1 MTTVGILGGGQLGAM
16 LAPALQDLGAD
27 VHVFDPDPLA
37 PALRRAARAVSA
49 PWRDAARLQEFFD
62 ACDVVTYEFENVE
75 TEGLAGL
82 SGLEK
87 LVPSLS
93 VLRTTQDRALEKE
106 FLRAH
111 RLPQVAFADGKGTDD
126 LRAAADAFGF
136 PAILKT
142 ARGGYDGKGQ
152 WRLASPPDLDA
163 LLATPARAA
172 LDAGGWVLEE
182 PIDIVLETSAIVAR
196 ERNGDEVV
204 FPLFE
209 NEHRDHV
216 LDVTVVPARLPE
228 ELEAEAKSVALAAA
242 RALGVHGL
250 LTTELFVGRSARTRS
265 GEVRV
270 FTNEFAPRPHNS
282 GHVTRKACTCSQFEA
297 LARILLGVP
306 LVPPRLVSA
315 GAFCMANLL
324 GEVWEAQG
332 ASGDLDLAAWEAS
345 PDLLEVVL
353 YGKRGVATKRKMGHL
368 TAWGAD
374 PDEAVAAARAFRE
387 ALSARGPLR
396 SV

>member
-27 VHVFDPDPLA
+27 VHVFDPDPNA
-37 PALRRAARAVSA
+37 PALRRAARAVSGS
-49 PWRDAARLQEFFD
+49 WRDVPRLQAFFD

-75 TEGLAGL
+75 SEGLARLEGL
-82 SGLEK
+82 GK
-87 LVPSLS
+87 LCPSLD
-93 VLRTTQDRALEKE
+93 VLRTTQNRVLEKE

-111 RLPQVAFADGKGTDD
+111 GLPHVAFVDGRTAAG
-126 LRAAADAFGF
+126 LSAAAFEFGF
-136 PAILKT
+136 PSILKT

-152 WRLASPPDLDA
+152 WKLASVAELDA
-163 LLATPARAA
+163 LLATPARAV
-172 LDAGGWVLEE
+172 LDASGWVLEE
-182 PIDIVLETSAIVAR
+182 PIDIVLEASAIVAR

-209 NEHRDHV
+209 NEHRDHI
-216 LDVTVVPARLPE
+216 LDVTLVPARLTDD
-228 ELEAEAKSVALAAA
+228 LEAEAKSVALAAA
-242 RALGVHGL
+242 RALGVTGL
-250 LTTELFVGRSARTRS
+250 LTTELFVGRSARSRP

-282 GHVTRKACTCSQFEA
+282 GHVTRKACTFSQFEA
-297 LARILLGVP
+297 LARILTGVP

-332 ASGDLDLAAWEAS
+332 APASLDLSAWEGS

-353 YGKRGVATKRKMGHL
+353 YGKKDVAAKRKMGHL
-368 TAWGAD
+368 TVRAAG
-374 PDEAVAAARAFRE
+374 PEEAIAAARAARE
-387 ALSARGPLR
+387 AIQRSGPPR

>member
-27 VHVFDPDPLA
+27 VHVYDPDPNA
-37 PALRRAARAVSA
+37 PALRRAARGVSA
-49 PWRDAARLQEFFD
+49 PWRDVARLQELFD
-62 ACDVVTYEFENVE
+62 DCDVVTYEFENVE
-75 TEGLAGL
+75 TEGLARVEGL
-82 SGLEK
+82 GK
-87 LVPSLS
+87 LAPSLD
-93 VLRTTQDRALEKE
+93 VLKTTQDRALEKE

-111 RLPQVAFADGKGTDD
+111 GLPHVEFASGRSVDE
-126 LRAAADAFGF
+126 LPAAARAFGL

-152 WRLASPPDLDA
+152 WKLASEPDLEALLASPTRSA
-163 LLATPARAA
+163 LE
-172 LDAGGWVLEE
+172 AGGWVLEE
-182 PIDIVLETSAIVAR
+182 PIEIVLEASALVAR

-209 NEHRDHV
+209 NVHRDHI
-216 LDVTVVPARLPE
+216 LDVTLVPARLPSD
-228 ELEAEAKSVALAAA
+228 LEAEAKSVALAAA
-242 RALGVHGL
+242 RTLGVTGL
-250 LTTELFVGRSARTRS
+250 LTTELFVGRSSRNRP

-282 GHVTRKACTCSQFEA
+282 GHVTRKACTYSQFEA
-297 LARILLGVP
+297 LARVLLGVP
-306 LVPPRLVSA
+306 LAPPRLVSS

-332 ASGDLDLAAWEAS
+332 AEGRLDLSAWEGS

-353 YGKRGVATKRKMGHL
+353 YGKAGVARKRKMGHL
-368 TAWGAD
+368 IARGAG
-374 PDEAVAAARAFRE
+374 PDEAIAAARAYRK
-387 ALSARGPLR
+387 ALSRRGPQGSL
-396 SV
+396 

>member
-27 VHVFDPDPLA
+27 VHVYDPDPNA
-37 PALRRAARAVSA
+37 PALRRAARAVSGS
-49 PWRDAARLQEFFD
+49 WRDVPRLQEFFD

-75 TEGLAGL
+75 TEGLARIW
-82 SGLEK
+82 GLEK
-87 LVPSLS
+87 LLPSLQ
-93 VLRTTQDRALEKE
+93 VLRTTQNRVSEKE
-106 FLRAH
+106 FLRANG
-111 RLPQVAFADGKGTDD
+111 LPHVAFADGRTADE
-126 LRAAADAFGF
+126 LPEAARRFGF
-136 PAILKT
+136 PSILKT

-152 WRLASPPDLDA
+152 WKLASPAGLDA
-163 LLATPARAA
+163 LLAGPAREA
-172 LDAGGWVLEE
+172 LDASGWVLEE
-182 PIDIVLETSAIVAR
+182 PIDIVLELSAIVAR

-209 NEHRDHV
+209 NEHRDHI
-216 LDVTVVPARLPE
+216 LDVTLVPARLPDD
-228 ELEAEAKSVALAAA
+228 LEAEAKSVALSAA
-242 RALGVHGL
+242 RALGVTGL
-250 LTTELFVGRSARTRS
+250 LTTELFVGRSARSSPGQIRI
-265 GEVRV
+265 

-282 GHVTRKACTCSQFEA
+282 GHVTRKACTFSQFEA
-297 LARILLGVP
+297 LARILLEVP

-332 ASGDLDLAAWEAS
+332 ASGSLDLTAWEGN

-353 YGKRGVATKRKMGHL
+353 YGKSGVAAKRKMGHL
-368 TAWGAD
+368 TVRGGDAE
-374 PDEAVAAARAFRE
+374 EAISSARALRE
-387 ALSARGPLR
+387 AIGRTGPRR

>member
-16 LAPALQDLGAD
+16 LASSLQDLGAD
-27 VHVFDPDPLA
+27 VHVFDPDPTA

-49 PWRDAARLQEFFD
+49 PWRDTARLQELFD
-62 ACDVVTYEFENVE
+62 ACDAVTYEFENVE
-75 TEGLAGL
+75 TEGLARV

-87 LVPSLS
+87 LAPSLD

-106 FLRAH
+106 FFRAH
-111 RLPQVAFADGKGTDD
+111 GLPHVAFAAGRDADD
-126 LRAAADAFGF
+126 LRAAVRSFGL

-152 WRLASPPDLDA
+152 WKLASEDELEA
-163 LLATPARAA
+163 LLASPARAA

-182 PIDIVLETSAIVAR
+182 PIEIVLEASAIVAR

-209 NEHRDHV
+209 NVHRDHI
-216 LDVTVVPARLPE
+216 LDVTLVPARLPDD
-228 ELEAEAKSVALAAA
+228 LTAEAKSVALSAA
-242 RALGVHGL
+242 RALGVTGL
-250 LTTELFVGRSARTRS
+250 LTTELFVGRSARHRS
-265 GEVRV
+265 AEVRI
-270 FTNEFAPRPHNS
+270 FTNELAPRPHNS
-282 GHVTRKACTCSQFEA
+282 GHVTRKACTCSQFDA
-297 LARILLGVP
+297 LARVLLGVP
-306 LVPPRLVSA
+306 LVPPRLLSG

-324 GEVWEAQG
+324 GEVWQAQG
-332 ASGDLDLAAWEAS
+332 SGGGLDLSSWEGN

-368 TAWGAD
+368 VARGAGAD
-374 PDEAVAAARAFRE
+374 EAIAAARACRK
-387 ALSARGPLR
+387 ALSRRGPQGSL
-396 SV
+396 

>member
-27 VHVFDPDPLA
+27 VAVYDPDPNA
-37 PALRRAARAVSA
+37 PALRRAARAESGS
-49 PWRDAARLQEFFD
+49 WRDVPRLQAFFD
-62 ACDVVTYEFENVE
+62 ACDAVTYEFENVE
-75 TEGLAGL
+75 TEGLARV
-82 SGLEK
+82 SGLGK
-87 LVPSLS
+87 LFPSID
-93 VLRTTQDRALEKE
+93 VLRTTQNRALEKE
-106 FLRAH
+106 FLRDH
-111 RLPQVAFADGKGTDD
+111 GLPHVAFVDGRGADD
-126 LRAAADAFGF
+126 LPAAARAFGF

-152 WRLASPPDLDA
+152 WKLGSEADLEA

-172 LDAGGWVLEE
+172 LDASGWVLEE
-182 PIDIVLETSAIVAR
+182 PIDIVLEASAIVAR
-196 ERNGDEVV
+196 EKNGDEVV

-209 NEHRDHV
+209 NEHRDHI
-216 LDVTVVPARLPE
+216 LDVTVVPARLPD

-242 RALGVHGL
+242 RALGVSGL
-250 LTTELFVGRSARTRS
+250 LTTELFVGRSSRHRP

-282 GHVTRKACTCSQFEA
+282 GHVTRKACSYSQFEA
-297 LARILLGVP
+297 LARILLDVP
-306 LVPPRLVSA
+306 LVPPRLVPG

-324 GEVWEAQG
+324 GEAWEAQG
-332 ASGDLDLAAWEAS
+332 ATERLDLSAWEGN

-353 YGKRGVATKRKMGHL
+353 YGKSGVARKRKMGHL
-368 TAWGAD
+368 IARGAD
-374 PDEAVAAARAFRE
+374 AETALAAARGSRE
-387 ALSARGPLR
+387 ALSRSGPSR

>member
-27 VHVFDPDPLA
+27 VHVYDPDPNA

-49 PWRDAARLQEFFD
+49 SWRDVPRLQEFFD

-75 TEGLAGL
+75 TEGLVQL
-82 SGLEK
+82 SGLDK
-87 LVPSLS
+87 LFPSLG
-93 VLRTTQDRALEKE
+93 VLRTTQNRSLEKE

-111 RLPQVAFADGKGTDD
+111 GLPHAAFIDGRTADELPD
-126 LRAAADAFGF
+126 AAREFGY

-152 WRLASPPDLDA
+152 WKLASPAGLDA
-163 LLATPARAA
+163 LLAGPAGGI
-172 LDAGGWVLEE
+172 LDASGWVLEE
-182 PIDIVLETSAIVAR
+182 PIEIVLEASAIVAR
-196 ERNGDEVV
+196 ERSGDEIV

-216 LDVTVVPARLPE
+216 LDVTLVPARLPDD
-228 ELEAEAKSVALAAA
+228 LAAEAKAVALSAA
-242 RALGVHGL
+242 RALGVTGL
-250 LTTELFVGRSARTRS
+250 LTTELFVGRSARS
-265 GEVRV
+265 NPGQVRV

-282 GHVTRKACTCSQFEA
+282 GHVTRKACTFGQFEA

-306 LVPPRLVSA
+306 LVPPRLVA
-315 GAFCMANLL
+315 TGAFCMANLL

-332 ASGDLDLAAWEAS
+332 ATGSLDLAAWEGSTA
-345 PDLLEVVL
+345 LLEVVL
-353 YGKRGVATKRKMGHL
+353 YGKSGVATKRKMGHL
-368 TAWGAD
+368 TVRGEDAE
-374 PDEAVAAARAFRE
+374 EAISLARGLRE
-387 ALSARGPLR
+387 AISRTGR
-396 SV
+396 SSV

>member
-27 VHVFDPDPLA
+27 VHVFDPDPNA
-37 PALRRAARAVSA
+37 PALRRAARAVSGS
-49 PWRDAARLQEFFD
+49 WRDVPRLQAFFD

-75 TEGLAGL
+75 SEGLARLEGL
-82 SGLEK
+82 GK
-87 LVPSLS
+87 LCPSLD
-93 VLRTTQDRALEKE
+93 VLRTTQNRVLEKE

-111 RLPQVAFADGKGTDD
+111 GLPHVAFVDGREAGE
-126 LRAAADAFGF
+126 LPAAARGFGF
-136 PAILKT
+136 PAVLKT

-152 WRLASPPDLDA
+152 WKLASAAELDA
-163 LLATPARAA
+163 LLETPARAA
-172 LDAGGWVLEE
+172 LDASGWVLEE
-182 PIDIVLETSAIVAR
+182 PIDIVLEASAIVAR

-209 NEHRDHV
+209 NEHRDHI
-216 LDVTVVPARLPE
+216 LDVTVVPARLTDD
-228 ELEAEAKSVALAAA
+228 LEAEAKSVALAAA
-242 RALGVHGL
+242 RALGVTGL
-250 LTTELFVGRSARTRS
+250 LTTELFVGRSARSRP
-265 GEVRV
+265 GDVRV

-297 LARILLGVP
+297 LARILTGVP

-332 ASGDLDLAAWEAS
+332 APSALDLSAWEGN

-353 YGKRGVATKRKMGHL
+353 YGKRDVATKRKMGHL
-368 TAWGAD
+368 TVRGAG
-374 PDEAVAAARAFRE
+374 PEEAIAAARAARE
-387 ALSARGPLR
+387 AILRTGPSR

>member
-27 VHVFDPDPLA
+27 VAVYDPDPGA
-37 PALRRAARAVSA
+37 PALRRAARAESGS
-49 PWRDAARLQEFFD
+49 WRDVPRLQAFFD
-62 ACDVVTYEFENVE
+62 ACDAVTYEFENVE
-75 TEGLAGL
+75 TEGLAQV
-82 SGLEK
+82 SGLGK
-87 LVPSLS
+87 LFPSID
-93 VLRTTQDRALEKE
+93 VLRTTQNRALEKE
-106 FLRAH
+106 FLRDH
-111 RLPQVAFADGKGTDD
+111 GLPHVAFADGRTADE
-126 LRAAADAFGF
+126 LPAAARAFGF

-152 WRLASPPDLDA
+152 WRLGSAAELDA

-172 LDAGGWVLEE
+172 LDASGWVLEE
-182 PIDIVLETSAIVAR
+182 PIDIVLEASAIVAR

-216 LDVTVVPARLPE
+216 LDVTVVPARLPD
-228 ELEAEAKSVALAAA
+228 ELEAEAKAVALAAA
-242 RALGVHGL
+242 RALGVAGL
-250 LTTELFVGRSARTRS
+250 LTTELFVGRSSRNRP

-282 GHVTRKACTCSQFEA
+282 GHVTRKACTFSQFEA
-297 LARILLGVP
+297 LARILLEVP
-306 LVPPRLVSA
+306 LVPPRLVSG

-332 ASGDLDLAAWEAS
+332 AAERLDLTVWEGS

-353 YGKRGVATKRKMGHL
+353 YGKSGVARKRKMGHL
-368 TAWGAD
+368 VVRGAD
-374 PDEAVAAARAFRE
+374 AEAALAAARAARE
-387 ALSARGPLR
+387 ALSGTGPSR

>member
-1 MTTVGILGGGQLGAM
+1 VRTVGILGGGQLGAM

-27 VHVFDPDPLA
+27 VHVYDPDPTA

-75 TEGLAGL
+75 TEGLARL

-87 LVPSLS
+87 LVPSLG

-111 RLPQVAFADGKGTDD
+111 RLPHVAFADGKGTDD

-152 WRLASPPDLDA
+152 WRLASPSDLDA

-216 LDVTVVPARLPE
+216 LDVTIVPARLPE

-332 ASGDLDLAAWEAS
+332 ASRDLDLAAWEAS

>member
-27 VHVFDPDPLA
+27 VHVYDPDLHA
-37 PALRRAARAVSA
+37 PALRRAARAVSGS
-49 PWRDAARLQEFFD
+49 WRDVPRLQEFFD

-75 TEGLAGL
+75 TEGISRVGGA
-82 SGLEK
+82 EK
-87 LVPSLS
+87 LFPSLE
-93 VLRTTQDRALEKE
+93 VLRTTQNRVLEKE
-106 FLRAH
+106 FLRA
-111 RLPQVAFADGKGTDD
+111 RGLPHVAFADG
-126 LRAAADAFGF
+126 ASADGLLTSARNFGY

-152 WRLASPPDLDA
+152 WKLSSPSDLEA
-163 LLATPARAA
+163 LLSTPARAV
-172 LDAGGWVLEE
+172 LDASGWVLEE
-182 PIDIVLETSAIVAR
+182 PIDVVLEVSAIVAR

-209 NEHRDHV
+209 NEHRGHI
-216 LDVTVVPARLPE
+216 LDVTLVPARLPDD
-228 ELEAEAKSVALAAA
+228 LETEAKAVALAAA
-242 RALGVHGL
+242 RALGVAGL
-250 LTTELFVGRSARTRS
+250 LTTELFVGRSRRERP

-282 GHVTRKACTCSQFEA
+282 GHVTRKACTFSQFEA

-332 ASGDLDLAAWEAS
+332 SSAGLDLSAWEGS
-345 PDLLEVVL
+345 LDLLEVVL
-353 YGKRGVATKRKMGHL
+353 YGKRSVATKRKMGHL
-368 TAWGAD
+368 VARGRDAE
-374 PDEAVAAARAFRE
+374 EAIASARAFRE
-387 ALSARGPLR
+387 AIGRTGRSR

>member
-1 MTTVGILGGGQLGAM
+1 VTTVGILGGGQLGAM

-27 VHVFDPDPLA
+27 VHVYDPDPSA
-37 PALRRAARAVSA
+37 PALRRAARAASGS
-49 PWRDAARLQEFFD
+49 WRDVPRLQAFFD

-75 TEGLAGL
+75 IEGLSQVAGIGKL
-82 SGLEK
+82 S
-87 LVPSLS
+87 PSLE

-106 FLRAH
+106 FLRGH
-111 RLPQVAFADGKGTDD
+111 GLPHVAFADG
-126 LRAAADAFGF
+126 RAAAELPRAAAEFGY

-152 WRLASPPDLDA
+152 WKLASPADLEA
-163 LLATPARAA
+163 LLDGPARVA
-172 LDAGGWVLEE
+172 LDASGWVLEE
-182 PIDIVLETSAIVAR
+182 PIDIVLEASAIVAR

-209 NEHRDHV
+209 NEHRDHI
-216 LDVTVVPARLPE
+216 LDVTLVPARLTDD
-228 ELEAEAKSVALAAA
+228 LEAEAKAVALAAA
-242 RALGVHGL
+242 RALGVTGL
-250 LTTELFVGRSARTRS
+250 LTTELFVGRSRRVRP

-282 GHVTRKACTCSQFEA
+282 GHVTRKACTYSQFDA

-306 LVPPRLVSA
+306 LAPPRLVA
-315 GAFCMANLL
+315 GGAFCMANLL

-332 ASGDLDLAAWEAS
+332 AVSGLDLSVWEGC

-353 YGKRGVATKRKMGHL
+353 YGKTGVAAKRKMGHL
-368 TAWGAD
+368 TARGGDAE
-374 PDEAVAAARAFRE
+374 EAIGAARAFRE
-387 ALSARGPLR
+387 AIGRSGPSR

>member
-27 VHVFDPDPLA
+27 VHVYDPDPNA
-37 PALRRAARAVSA
+37 PALRRAARAHNGS
-49 PWRDAARLQEFFD
+49 WRDVARLQELFD
-62 ACDVVTYEFENVE
+62 ACDAVTYEFENVE
-75 TEGLAGL
+75 TEGLARVA
-82 SGLEK
+82 GLEK
-87 LVPSLS
+87 LSPSLD
-93 VLRTTQDRALEKE
+93 VLRTTQNRILEKE
-106 FLRAH
+106 FLRA
-111 RLPQVAFADGKGTDD
+111 RGLPHAAFVEGRTAGE
-126 LRAAADAFGF
+126 LAAAARDFGF

-152 WRLASPPDLDA
+152 WKLSSAADVES
-163 LLATPARAA
+163 LLETPARGA
-172 LDAGGWVLEE
+172 LDASGWVLEE
-182 PIDIVLETSAIVAR
+182 PIDIVLEVSAIVAR

-209 NEHRDHV
+209 NEHRDHI
-216 LDVTVVPARLPE
+216 LDVTLVPARLPDD
-228 ELEAEAKSVALAAA
+228 LEAEAKSVALAAA
-242 RALGVHGL
+242 RALGVTGL
-250 LTTELFVGRSARTRS
+250 LTTELFVGRSSRGRP

-282 GHVTRKACTCSQFEA
+282 GHVTRKACNYSQFEA
-297 LARILLGVP
+297 LARILLGIP

-332 ASGDLDLAAWEAS
+332 STEGLDLSAWEGN

-353 YGKRGVATKRKMGHL
+353 YGKKGVATKRKMGHL
-368 TAWGAD
+368 TVRGAD
-374 PDEAVAAARAFRE
+374 AEAALTTARALR
-387 ALSARGPLR
+387 ADLASPGLLR

>member
-16 LAPALQDLGAD
+16 LAPALQDLGAV
-27 VHVFDPDPLA
+27 VHVYDPDPSA
-37 PALRRAARAVSA
+37 PALRRAAKGVAA

-75 TEGLAGL
+75 TEGLAQVAGL
-82 SGLEK
+82 GK
-87 LVPSLS
+87 LAPSLD
-93 VLRTTQDRALEKE
+93 VLRTTQDRTLEKE
-106 FLRAH
+106 FLRA
-111 RLPQVAFADGKGTDD
+111 RGLPHVAFVDGRTADELAG
-126 LRAAADAFGF
+126 AAREFGL

-152 WRLASPPDLDA
+152 WKLGSAAELEALLASP
-163 LLATPARAA
+163 TRAA
-172 LDAGGWVLEE
+172 LEAGWVLEE
-182 PIDIVLETSAIVAR
+182 PIEIVLEASAIVAR

-216 LDVTVVPARLPE
+216 LDITLVPARLTDD
-228 ELEAEAKSVALAAA
+228 LEAEAKSVALAAA
-242 RALGVHGL
+242 RALGVTGL
-250 LTTELFVGRSARTRS
+250 LTTELFVGRSTRERP
-265 GEVRV
+265 GEVRI

-282 GHVTRKACTCSQFEA
+282 GHVTRKACTFSQFEA

-306 LVPPRLVSA
+306 LVPPRVVGA
-315 GAFCMANLL
+315 GAYCMANLL

-332 ASGDLDLAAWEAS
+332 AAGDLDLSAWEGS

-368 TAWGAD
+368 IARGAD
-374 PDEAVAAARAFRE
+374 ADEAISVARGLRE
-387 ALSARGPLR
+387 ALWGRGPRR

>member
-1 MTTVGILGGGQLGAM
+1 VTTVGILGGGQLGAM

-27 VHVFDPDPLA
+27 VAVYDPDPLA
-37 PALRRAARAVSA
+37 PALRRAARAESGS
-49 PWRDAARLQEFFD
+49 WRDVARLQAFFD

-75 TEGLAGL
+75 TEGLERL
-82 SGLEK
+82 KGLEK
-87 LVPSLS
+87 LLPSLD
-93 VLRTTQDRALEKE
+93 VLRTTQDRVLEKE
-106 FLRAH
+106 FLRA
-111 RLPQVAFADGKGTDD
+111 RGLPEVEFAGGRAADD
-126 LRAAADAFGF
+126 LPGAARAFGY

-152 WRLASPPDLDA
+152 WRLGSSAELDA
-163 LLATPARAA
+163 LLGTPARAA
-172 LDAGGWVLEE
+172 LDGAGWVLEE
-182 PIDIVLETSAIVAR
+182 PIDIVLEVSAIVAR

-209 NEHRDHV
+209 NEHRDHI
-216 LDVTVVPARLPE
+216 LDVTLVPARLPDD
-228 ELEAEAKSVALAAA
+228 LEAEAKSVALAAA
-242 RALGVHGL
+242 RALGVTGL
-250 LTTELFVGRSARTRS
+250 LTTELFVGRSARRRP

-282 GHVTRKACTCSQFEA
+282 GHVTRKACTVSQFEA

-306 LVPPRLVSA
+306 LVPPRLVGP

-332 ASGDLDLAAWEAS
+332 AAEALDLGAWEGN

-353 YGKRGVATKRKMGHL
+353 YGKSGVATKRKMGHL
-368 TAWGAD
+368 VARGAD
-374 PDEAVAAARAFRE
+374 AEAAIAAARLFRE
-387 ALSARGPLR
+387 ALAGSGPSR

>member
-16 LAPALQDLGAD
+16 LASALQDLGAD
-27 VHVFDPDPLA
+27 VHVYDPDPAA

-49 PWRDAARLQEFFD
+49 SWRDVPRLQDFFD
-62 ACDVVTYEFENVE
+62 ACDAVTYEFENVE
-75 TEGLAGL
+75 TEGLAEVHGTGKL
-82 SGLEK
+82 S
-87 LVPSLS
+87 PSLE
-93 VLRTTQDRALEKE
+93 VLRTTQNRALEKE

-111 RLPQVAFADGKGTDD
+111 GLPHVAFAAGRTAEE
-126 LRAAADAFGF
+126 LPAAARGFGW

-152 WRLASPPDLDA
+152 WKLSSAADLDA
-163 LLATPARAA
+163 LLATPARTA
-172 LDAGGWVLEE
+172 LEASGWVLEE
-182 PIDIVLETSAIVAR
+182 QIDIVLEASAIVAR
-196 ERNGDEVV
+196 ERNGDEVA

-209 NEHRDHV
+209 NEHRDHI
-216 LDVTVVPARLPE
+216 LDVTLVPARLPDD
-228 ELEAEAKSVALAAA
+228 LETEAKAVALAAA
-242 RALGVHGL
+242 RALGVTGL
-250 LTTELFVGRSARTRS
+250 LTTELFVGRSARGRP

-282 GHVTRKACTCSQFEA
+282 GHVTRKACTFSQFEA

-306 LVPPRLVSA
+306 LVPPRLVSP

-324 GEVWEAQG
+324 GETWEAQG
-332 ASGDLDLAAWEAS
+332 AKGNLDLSAWEGN

-353 YGKRGVATKRKMGHL
+353 YGKKGVAAKRKMGHL
-368 TAWGAD
+368 VARGRDA
-374 PDEAVAAARAFRE
+374 DEAIASARAFRE
-387 ALSARGPLR
+387 AIGRTGPSR

>member
-27 VHVFDPDPLA
+27 VAVYDPDPNA

-49 PWRDAARLQEFFD
+49 SWRDVPRLQAFFD
-62 ACDVVTYEFENVE
+62 ACDAVTYEFENVE
-75 TEGLAGL
+75 TEGLAQVDGL
-82 SGLEK
+82 GK
-87 LVPSLS
+87 LFPSID
-93 VLRTTQDRALEKE
+93 VLRTTQNRALEKE
-106 FLRAH
+106 FLRD
-111 RLPQVAFADGKGTDD
+111 RGLPHVDFVDGRTADE
-126 LRAAADAFGF
+126 LPAAARAFGY
-136 PAILKT
+136 PAILKS

-152 WRLASPPDLDA
+152 WKLGSEAELEA
-163 LLATPARAA
+163 LLATPARQA
-172 LDAGGWVLEE
+172 LDASGWVLEE
-182 PIDIVLETSAIVAR
+182 PIDIVLEASAIVAR

-216 LDVTVVPARLPE
+216 LDVTLVPARLPD
-228 ELEAEAKSVALAAA
+228 ELEVEAKSVALAAA
-242 RALGVHGL
+242 RALGVAGL
-250 LTTELFVGRSARTRS
+250 LTTELFVGRSSRRRP
-265 GEVRV
+265 GEVMV

-282 GHVTRKACTCSQFEA
+282 GHVTRKACTFSQFDA

-306 LVPPRLVSA
+306 LVPPRLVSG

-332 ASGDLDLAAWEAS
+332 ATEGLDLSTWEGS
-345 PDLLEVVL
+345 SDLLEVVL

-368 TAWGAD
+368 VARGAG

-387 ALSARGPLR
+387 ALSRSGPSR

>member
-27 VHVFDPDPLA
+27 VHVFDPDPNA
-37 PALRRAARAVSA
+37 PALRRAARAVNGSWGDV
-49 PWRDAARLQEFFD
+49 PRLQAFFD

-75 TEGLAGL
+75 TEGLAQVTGL
-82 SGLEK
+82 GK
-87 LVPSLS
+87 LCPSLE
-93 VLRTTQDRALEKE
+93 VLRTTQNRVLEKE
-106 FLRAH
+106 FLRVH
-111 RLPQVAFADGKGTDD
+111 GLPHVAFVDGRTAAG
-126 LRAAADAFGF
+126 LPAAALEFGF
-136 PAILKT
+136 PSILKT

-152 WRLASPPDLDA
+152 WKLASAAELDA
-163 LLATPARAA
+163 LLATPARAV
-172 LDAGGWVLEE
+172 LDATGWVLEE
-182 PIDIVLETSAIVAR
+182 PIDIVLEASAIVAR

-209 NEHRDHV
+209 NEHRDHI
-216 LDVTVVPARLPE
+216 LDVTVVPARLTDD
-228 ELEAEAKSVALAAA
+228 LEAEAKSVALAAA
-242 RALGVHGL
+242 RALGVTGL
-250 LTTELFVGRSARTRS
+250 LTTELFVGRSARSRP

-297 LARILLGVP
+297 LARILTGVP

-332 ASGDLDLAAWEAS
+332 APASLDLSSWEGN

-353 YGKRGVATKRKMGHL
+353 YGKRDVAAKRKMGHL
-368 TAWGAD
+368 TVRGAG
-374 PDEAVAAARAFRE
+374 PEEAIAAARAARE
-387 ALSARGPLR
+387 AIQRSGPSR

>member
-27 VHVFDPDPLA
+27 VHVYDPDPSA
-37 PALRRAARAVSA
+37 PALRRAARAVSGS
-49 PWRDAARLQEFFD
+49 WRDATRLQEFFD

-75 TEGLAGL
+75 TEGLL
-82 SGLEK
+82 RLRGLEK
-87 LVPSLS
+87 LLPSLG
-93 VLRTTQDRALEKE
+93 VLQTTQNRALEKE
-106 FLRAH
+106 FLRTH
-111 RLPQVAFADGKGTDD
+111 GLPHVAFVDGKGADE
-126 LRAAADAFGF
+126 LPAAARAFGF

-152 WRLASPPDLDA
+152 WKLETPAGLEA
-163 LLATPARAA
+163 LLSTPARAA
-172 LDAGGWVLEE
+172 LDASGWVLEE

-196 ERNGDEVV
+196 ERSGDEVV

-209 NEHRDHV
+209 NEHRDHI
-216 LDVTVVPARLPE
+216 LDVTLVPARLPDD
-228 ELEAEAKSVALAAA
+228 LEAEAKSVALAAA
-242 RALGVHGL
+242 RALGVTGL
-250 LTTELFVGRSARTRS
+250 LTTEFFVGRSARS
-265 GEVRV
+265 LPGEVRV

-282 GHVTRKACTCSQFEA
+282 GHVTRKACTFSQFEA

-306 LVPPRLVSA
+306 LILPRLVSA

-332 ASGDLDLAAWEAS
+332 ASETLDLAAWEGN

-353 YGKRGVATKRKMGHL
+353 YGKTGIGTKRKMGHL
-368 TAWGAD
+368 TVRGGDA
-374 PDEAVAAARAFRE
+374 ESAVASARALRE
-387 ALSARGPLR
+387 AISAAGARR

>member
-27 VHVFDPDPLA
+27 VHVYDPDPAA
-37 PALRRAARAVSA
+37 PALRRAARRESGS
-49 PWRDAARLQEFFD
+49 WRDVPRLQAFFD

-75 TEGLAGL
+75 TEGLAQV

-87 LVPSLS
+87 LLPSLD
-93 VLRTTQDRALEKE
+93 VLRTTQNRALEKE
-106 FLRAH
+106 FLRDH
-111 RLPQVAFADGKGTDD
+111 GLPHVDFVDGRTADE
-126 LRAAADAFGF
+126 LPAAARGFGY
-136 PAILKT
+136 PSILKT

-152 WRLASPPDLDA
+152 WKLGSGEDLES
-163 LLATPARAA
+163 LLATPAREV
-172 LDAGGWVLEE
+172 LDASGWVLEE
-182 PIDIVLETSAIVAR
+182 PIEIVLEASALVAR
-196 ERNGDEVV
+196 EKNGDEVV

-209 NEHRDHV
+209 NEHRDHI
-216 LDVTVVPARLPE
+216 LDVTLVPARLPVD
-228 ELEAEAKSVALAAA
+228 LEAEAKAVALSAA
-242 RALGVHGL
+242 RALDVSGL
-250 LTTELFVGRSARTRS
+250 LTTELFVGRSSRHRP

-282 GHVTRKACTCSQFEA
+282 GHVTRKACTFSQFEA

-306 LVPPRLVSA
+306 LVPPRLVGA

-324 GEVWEAQG
+324 GEVWLAQG
-332 ASGDLDLAAWEAS
+332 ATEALDLAAWEGN

-353 YGKRGVATKRKMGHL
+353 YGKSGVAAKRKMGHL
-368 TAWGAD
+368 TVRGASA
-374 PDEAVAAARAFRE
+374 DEAIRLARAYRQ
-387 ALSARGPLR
+387 AIGRTGPSR

>member
-1 MTTVGILGGGQLGAM
+1 MTTIGILGGGQLGAM

-27 VHVFDPDPLA
+27 VAVYDPDPGA

-49 PWRDAARLQEFFD
+49 SWRDVPRLQEFFD
-62 ACDVVTYEFENVE
+62 ACDAVTYEFENVE
-75 TEGLAGL
+75 TEGLAQVDGL
-82 SGLEK
+82 GK
-87 LVPSLS
+87 LCPSIE
-93 VLRTTQDRALEKE
+93 VLRTTQNRALEKE
-106 FLRAH
+106 FLRG
-111 RLPQVAFADGKGTDD
+111 RGLPHVDFVDGTAADE
-126 LRAAADAFGF
+126 LPAAARAFGY

-152 WRLASPPDLDA
+152 WRLGSAADLDA
-163 LLATPARAA
+163 LLATPAREA
-172 LDAGGWVLEE
+172 LDASGWVLEE
-182 PIDIVLETSAIVAR
+182 PIDIVLEASAIVAR

-204 FPLFE
+204 FPVFE

-216 LDVTVVPARLPE
+216 LDVTVVPARLPD
-228 ELEAEAKSVALAAA
+228 ELEVEAKSVALAAA
-242 RALGVHGL
+242 RALGVAGL
-250 LTTELFVGRSARTRS
+250 LTTELFIGRSSRRRP

-282 GHVTRKACTCSQFEA
+282 GHVTRKACSFSQFDA

-306 LVPPRLVSA
+306 LVPPRLVSG

-332 ASGDLDLAAWEAS
+332 ATEGLDLSPWEGS

-368 TAWGAD
+368 VARGAG
-374 PDEAVAAARAFRE
+374 PDEAVAAARGFRE
-387 ALSARGPLR
+387 ALSRSGPSR

>member
-27 VHVFDPDPLA
+27 VAVYDPDPSA
-37 PALRRAARAVSA
+37 PALRRAARAESGS
-49 PWRDAARLQEFFD
+49 WRDVPRLQAFFD

-75 TEGLAGL
+75 TEGLARVRGL
-82 SGLEK
+82 GK
-87 LVPSLS
+87 LLPSLD
-93 VLRTTQDRALEKE
+93 VLRTTQNRALEKE
-106 FLRAH
+106 FLRDH
-111 RLPQVAFADGKGTDD
+111 GLPHVAFVDGRSADS
-126 LRAAADAFGF
+126 LPAAARAFGF

-152 WRLASPPDLDA
+152 WKLGSAADLEA
-163 LLATPARAA
+163 LLATPAREA
-172 LDAGGWVLEE
+172 LDASGWVLEE
-182 PIDIVLETSAIVAR
+182 PIDIVLEASAIVAR

-209 NEHRDHV
+209 NEHRDHI
-216 LDVTVVPARLPE
+216 LDVTVVPARLPD
-228 ELEAEAKSVALAAA
+228 ELEAEARSVALAAA
-242 RALGVHGL
+242 RALGVAGL
-250 LTTELFVGRSARTRS
+250 LTTELFVGRSTRERP

-282 GHVTRKACTCSQFEA
+282 GHVTRKACTFSQFEA

-306 LVPPRLVSA
+306 LAPPRLLP

-332 ASGDLDLAAWEAS
+332 AAERLDLSPWEGS

-368 TAWGAD
+368 VARGAG
-374 PDEAVAAARAFRE
+374 PDDAVAAARAFRE
-387 ALSARGPLR
+387 ALSRSGPSR

>member
-1 MTTVGILGGGQLGAM
+1 VTTVGILGGGQLGAM

-27 VHVFDPDPLA
+27 VHVYDPDPNA
-37 PALRRAARAVSA
+37 PALRRAARAASGS
-49 PWRDAARLQEFFD
+49 WRDVPRLQEFFD

-75 TEGLAGL
+75 TEGLARIW
-82 SGLEK
+82 GLEK
-87 LVPSLS
+87 LLPSLQ
-93 VLRTTQDRALEKE
+93 VLRTTQNRVSEKE
-106 FLRAH
+106 FLRANG
-111 RLPQVAFADGKGTDD
+111 LPHVAFADGRTADE
-126 LRAAADAFGF
+126 LPEAARRFGF
-136 PAILKT
+136 PSILKT

-152 WRLASPPDLDA
+152 WKLASPAGLDA
-163 LLATPARAA
+163 LLAGPAREA
-172 LDAGGWVLEE
+172 LDASGWVLEE
-182 PIDIVLETSAIVAR
+182 PIDIVLELSAIVAR

-216 LDVTVVPARLPE
+216 LDVTLVPARLPDD
-228 ELEAEAKSVALAAA
+228 LEAEAKSVALSAA
-242 RALGVHGL
+242 RALGVTGL
-250 LTTELFVGRSARTRS
+250 LTTELFVGRSARSSPGQIRI
-265 GEVRV
+265 

-282 GHVTRKACTCSQFEA
+282 GHVTRKACTFSQFEA
-297 LARILLGVP
+297 LARILLEVP

-332 ASGDLDLAAWEAS
+332 ASGPLDLAAWEGN

-353 YGKRGVATKRKMGHL
+353 YGKSGVAAKRKMGHL
-368 TAWGAD
+368 TVRGGDAE
-374 PDEAVAAARAFRE
+374 EAISSARALRE
-387 ALSARGPLR
+387 AIGRTGPRR

>member
-1 MTTVGILGGGQLGAM
+1 VTTVGILGGGQLGAM

-27 VHVFDPDPLA
+27 VHVYDPDPNA
-37 PALRRAARAVSA
+37 PALRRAARAVSGS
-49 PWRDAARLQEFFD
+49 WRDVPRLQEFFD

-75 TEGLAGL
+75 TEGLAVLGGL
-82 SGLEK
+82 GK
-87 LVPSLS
+87 LSPSLD
-93 VLRTTQDRALEKE
+93 VLRTTQNRILEKE
-106 FLRAH
+106 FIRS
-111 RLPQVAFADGKGTDD
+111 RGLPHAAFVYGRIADE
-126 LRAAADAFGF
+126 LPAAARDFGF

-152 WRLASPPDLDA
+152 WKLGSSAEADA
-163 LLATPARAA
+163 LLGTPARAA
-172 LDAGGWVLEE
+172 LDAAGWVLEE
-182 PIDIVLETSAIVAR
+182 PVDIVLEVSAIVAR

-216 LDVTVVPARLPE
+216 LDVTLVPARLPAD
-228 ELEAEAKSVALAAA
+228 LEAEAKSVALSAA
-242 RALGVHGL
+242 RALGVTGL
-250 LTTELFVGRSARTRS
+250 LTTELFVGRSSRS
-265 GEVRV
+265 SRGEVRI

-282 GHVTRKACTCSQFEA
+282 GHVTRKACTFSQFEA
-297 LARILLGVP
+297 LARILVAVP

-332 ASGDLDLAAWEAS
+332 TSETLDLAAWEGN

-353 YGKRGVATKRKMGHL
+353 YGKAGVATKRKMGHL
-368 TAWGAD
+368 TVRGGDA
-374 PDEAVAAARAFRE
+374 DEAIYLARALRE
-387 ALSARGPLR
+387 AISRTGGR
-396 SV
+396 TV